1 MDRIR
6 SFAAI
11 IAAFIT
17 FPISPSMSA
26 ERATSSGT
34 GFVINSDGWLVTNAH
49 VIEGCDRVNI
59 SGAGDIG
66 ERFVDSQN
74 DLAVVRVSSLAS
86 NSAPII
92 IRRAPPRLGEDV
104 AALGYPLTDILS
116 DSVKITTGN
125 INSMIGL
132 GNDSRYLQIST
143 PIQPGNSGGPLID
156 RAGSLVGINTAT
168 LGTKFTAETGILAQ
182 NVNFAI
188 RASVLEVFLQAR
200 GISYQNVETALPG
213 IPTSDRA
220 EKISPSVKQV
230 LCFKAKP
237 DVPAP
242 PAAEQNITTAPQT
255 ASIEAMARDFI
266 VSYHEALS
274 SDNASALKFMQ
285 RAYSNG
291 VSYYGKYL
299 SKEAVLA
306 EKQKFMERWPNRN
319 YVVRPDSV
327 TVVCSTTSCHLE
339 ALVDWQAGSPARK
352 STPSGVASIAIDWD
366 SVSGMIT
373 SETSSVIKQ
382 ERPDAKAAS
391 LISRWFDENS
401 NCRGGAGSDPETNKA
416 CTRREKLSADL
427 LSVGWCYGKKHDYGY
442 QMKWHKCTSGSIR

>member
-1 MDRIR
+1 MDRNW

-11 IAAFIT
+11 FAAFIT
-17 FPISPSMSA
+17 FPISQSMSA
-26 ERATSSGT
+26 ERATGSGSA
-34 GFVINSDGWLVTNAH
+34 FVINGEGWLVTNAH
-49 VIEGCDRVNI
+49 VIEDCNRVKI
-59 SGAGDIG
+59 SGAGDIS

-74 DLAVVRVSSLAS
+74 DLAVVRISSLVS

-104 AALGYPLTDILS
+104 AALGYPLTNILS

-156 RAGSLVGINTAT
+156 RAGSLLGINTAT
-168 LGTKFTAETGILAQ
+168 LGTKFTAETGIIAQ

-200 GISYQNVETALPG
+200 GISYQNVGAALPG
-213 IPTSDRA
+213 IPTSDLA

-230 LCFKAKP
+230 ICYKTDLEIEKPPLAKP
-237 DVPAP
+237 SVSTT
-242 PAAEQNITTAPQT
+242 AAET
-255 ASIEAMARDFI
+255 MAKDFI

-285 RAYSNG
+285 RAYSSS

-299 SKEAVLA
+299 SKQAVLA

-319 YVVRPDSV
+319 YVVQPDSV
-327 TVVCSTTSCHLE
+327 TVVCSATSCHLE

-366 SVSGMIT
+366 SFSGMIT

-382 ERPDAKAAS
+382 ERPDSKTAS

-416 CTRREKLSADL
+416 CTRREELSADL
-427 LSVGWCYGKKHDYGY
+427 LSVGWCYGKKQDYGY
-442 QMKWHKCTSGSIR
+442 QMKWHKCTSDSIR